1 MARWNFSRRALS
13 LVFVCG
19 LALTVAAEATLKD
32 GTRVQMSNQ
41 EVEERLQVGMKLLR
55 TFHSLNVFF
64 VISC

>member
-1 MARWNFSRRALS
+1 MDRWDYSRRALA

-41 EVEERLQVGMKLLR
+41 EVGERLQVGMKLLR
-55 TFHSLNVFF
+55 TSHSIKLFF